1 MRFVFGTDLSREAV
15 TEESIPPD
23 RATAILL
30 GELMSQNVFMYVVC
44 SNV

>member
-1 MRFVFGTDLSREAV
+1 MRFVFGTDLRREAV

-30 GELMSQNVFMYVVC
+30 EVLMSQNVWVSSYEK
-44 SNV
+44 